1 MGLSIPY
8 YFEDYTA
15 KNNVGPIQTGSA
27 LVNDVLN
34 SIFQTA
40 AAVSLML
47 TLLLDNTVPGSDQER
62 GLHVWRCL
70 VTAKDGTT
78 TTHWWEDDHMN
89 RVRLLHA

>member
-15 KNNVGPIQTGSA
+15 KNNVGPIQTDSA
-27 LVNDVLN
+27 VVNDVLN

-47 TLLLDNTVPGSDQER
+47 TLLLDNTIPGSDQER

-70 VTAKDGTT
+70 VTATDGTT